1 MNKKILIAITDDYIR
16 GIYAEFLQQE
26 NFLILETSDGE
37 KALDLAKK
45 EMPNLILADVYL
57 PKINAFDL
65 IKILRKDEST
75 KKIPVMIFEQFER
88 EEDRLKALEV
98 EAKDFIIGSLIT
110 PRELLLRIQIHFGI
124 QKTYRIPIVNGGKDI
139 KQLAT
144 DLGFGGNLTCSKCG
158 SPLLLY
164 LIRDLGKGK
173 DYFKVS
179 FVCSK
184 CG

>member
-88 EEDRLKALEV
+88 EEDKLKALEV
-98 EAKDFIIGSLIT
+98 EAKI
-110 PRELLLRIQIHFGI
+110 LL
-124 QKTYRIPIVNGGKDI
+124 
-139 KQLAT
+139 
-144 DLGFGGNLTCSKCG
+144 
-158 SPLLLY
+158 
-164 LIRDLGKGK
+164 
-173 DYFKVS
+173 
-179 FVCSK
+179 
-184 CG
+184 